1 MRSLLLDKNLL
12 VLLLQ
17 KKKTKKNTPKTYK
30 CDICGITKAKSN
42 DLKDHKMA
50 EKSREITL

>member
-17 KKKTKKNTPKTYK
+17 KKKKKKNTPKTYK

>member
-17 KKKTKKNTPKTYK
+17 KKNTPKTYK